1 MPRKKLTEEEEIA
14 RVKAMYEYEH
24 NCRDNGYTVV
34 AGVDEAGRGPL
45 AGPVYAA
52 AVILP
57 NDIIIKGIND
67 SKKLSE
73 KKREELFE
81 EITEKAIA
89 YNIFSVDEKRIDEI
103 NILNA
108 TYEAMNGA
116 VNGLST
122 APDFVL
128 IDGNRISGMEIP
140 HETVV
145 KGDSKSISI
154 AAASI
159 LAKVSRDRFICQ
171 MAEKY
176 PEYVKKID
184 EAGHEIG
191 THSKTHPYMSKLSES
206 EIREE
211 LSSSSGAI
219 TAVTGKKVEL
229 FRPPY
234 GDYDNLLIDTSNS
247 MGLYP
252 IQWDV
257 DSLDWKNLSA
267 TDIAMRIING
277 VKPGSIILC
286 HNNGL
291 HTAEALPLIFSTLQ
305 NRGYEFVPIG
315 ELIYRENYAID
326 SAGKQYLKEA
336 E

>member
-1 MPRKKLTEEEEIA
+1 
-14 RVKAMYEYEH
+14 
-24 NCRDNGYTVV
+24 
-34 AGVDEAGRGPL
+34 
-45 AGPVYAA
+45 
-52 AVILP
+52 
-57 NDIIIKGIND
+57 
-67 SKKLSE
+67 
-73 KKREELFE
+73 
-81 EITEKAIA
+81 
-89 YNIFSVDEKRIDEI
+89 
-103 NILNA
+103 
-108 TYEAMNGA
+108 
-116 VNGLST
+116 
-122 APDFVL
+122 
-128 IDGNRISGMEIP
+128 
-140 HETVV
+140 
-145 KGDSKSISI
+145 
-154 AAASI
+154 
-159 LAKVSRDRFICQ
+159 
-171 MAEKY
+171 
-176 PEYVKKID
+176 
-184 EAGHEIG
+184 
-191 THSKTHPYMSKLSES
+191 MSKLSES

-229 FRPPY
+229 VRPPY